1 MHVLYLFHII
11 SVIKENIDE
20 LKADLLSEIKELIHL
35 EVEKFMKKQKE
46 ELQVRVTKLEHA
58 HNDLEQHVCHVCSR
72 VKDRHA
78 ANDKTADKVLEKF

>member
-35 EVEKFMKKQKE
+35 EE

-58 HNDLEQHVCHVCSR
+58 HNDLEQHGCHVCSR
-72 VKDRHA
+72 VKDIHA
-78 ANDKTADKVLEKF
+78 ANDETADKVLEKF